1 MWPLRTHKRPAARRG
16 KARKGGV
23 TKGKVGRGK
32 AGNAAAR
39 SYTRR
44 HRRLALRRA
53 MAVLGLAFTISA
65 GLVVWKMNLATAML
79 GATAARLEQAAVDA
93 GLAVDSVLVTGR
105 RRTAGEDILNAL
117 EAPRGTPIFAFDPQ
131 AAKTRIE
138 ALAWVR
144 AATVRRLLPGTIAVN
159 IDEREP
165 FARWQLNGRTRLIDN
180 EGVTV
185 ADRGVG
191 AFGNLPLVVGEGAPE
206 KAFELMQVLD
216 RRPGLSRRIVAAIR
230 VGGRRWR
237 LRFANGVTVELPQ
250 RDEAAA
256 WTRLAELDRDYGLL
270 DRDVLVVDMRL
281 PDRVV
286 ARLARGALGG
296 RLAERST

>member
-1 MWPLRTHKRPAARRG
+1 MWPLRTHKRPAVRARSGKGKTRRG
-16 KARKGGV
+16 R
-23 TKGKVGRGK
+23 

-53 MAVLGLAFTISA
+53 MAVLGLAITLGA
-65 GLVVWKMNLATAML
+65 GLVVWRMNLATAMFE
-79 GATAARLEQAAVDA
+79 ATLARLEQAAVDA

-117 EAPRGTPIFAFDPQ
+117 GAPRGTPIFAFDPR
-131 AAKTRIE
+131 AAKARIE

-144 AATVRRLLPGTIAVN
+144 AATVRRLLPDTITVN

-165 FARWQLNGRTRLIDN
+165 FARWQLNGRTRLIDR

-185 ADRGVG
+185 ADGAVG
-191 AFGNLPLVVGEGAPE
+191 TFGNLPLVVGEGAPE
-206 KAFELMQVLD
+206 KAFELMTMLGRGPALN
-216 RRPGLSRRIVAAIR
+216 RRVVAAIR

-237 LRFANGVTVELPQ
+237 LRLANGVTVELPQ
-250 RDEAAA
+250 RNEAAA
-256 WTRLAELDRDYGLL
+256 WIRLAGLDRDYGLL
-270 DRDVLVVDMRL
+270 DRDVLVVDLRL

-286 ARLARGALGG
+286 ARLARGALRG
-296 RLAERST
+296 RLSERST

>member
-16 KARKGGV
+16 KARKGRV
-23 TKGKVGRGK
+23 RKGK

-39 SYTRR
+39 SYMRR

-53 MAVLGLAFTISA
+53 LTVLGLAIAISA

-79 GATAARLEQAAVDA
+79 AATAARLEQAAVDA

-105 RRTAGEDILNAL
+105 RRTSGEDILEAL
-117 EAPRGTPIFAFDPQ
+117 GAPRGTPIFTFDPR
-131 AAKTRIE
+131 AAKARIE

-144 AATVRRLLPGTIAVN
+144 AATVRRQLPGTIAVN

-165 FARWQLNGRTRLIDN
+165 FARWQLNGRMRLIDR

-185 ADRGVG
+185 ADHGIG
-191 AFGNLPLVVGEGAPE
+191 AFGKLPLVVGKGAPE
-206 KAFELMQVLD
+206 KAFELMTVLD
-216 RRPGLSRRIVAAIR
+216 HRPGLSRRIVAAIR

-256 WTRLAELDRDYGLL
+256 WTRLAELDRDYRLL

-286 ARLARGALGG
+286 ARLTRRALRG

>member
-16 KARKGGV
+16 KVRKASV
-23 TKGKVGRGK
+23 RK
-32 AGNAAAR
+32 AAAR
-39 SYTRR
+39 GYARR

-53 MAVLGLAFTISA
+53 MAVLGLAISISA
-65 GLVVWKMNLATAML
+65 GLVVWKMNLAAAML
-79 GATAARLEQAAVDA
+79 GAAAARLEQAAVDA

-105 RRTAGEDILNAL
+105 RRTAGKDILDAL
-117 EAPRGTPIFAFDPQ
+117 EAPRGTPIFAFDPRAAQ
-131 AAKTRIE
+131 ARIE

-144 AATVRRLLPGTIAVN
+144 VATVRRQLPGTIAVN

-165 FARWQLNGRTRLIDN
+165 FARWQLDGRTRLIDR

-206 KAFELMQVLD
+206 KAFELMRVLG
-216 RRPGLSRRIVAAIR
+216 RRPGLSRRVFAAIR

-237 LRFANGVTVELPQ
+237 LRFANGVTVELPR

-286 ARLARGALGG
+286 ARLARGALRG